1 MLPLVRGEKAFRN
14 WADGCTTKGNPPET
28 AENADPTGKNADSP
42 QKWNIAGR
50 MKPPAIAMEARSDL
64 RNGQPADGT
73 ERRSGRRAS
82 VTPITAGTAGQTET
96 RTPEELA
103 MPATA
108 IAYVVSAPAADRL
121 PAHTQPDVQKS
132 LRVQKHTDRV
142 AASRTAA
149 ARQAQRDQIVLENLP
164 LVKAIAVRVHENLP
178 VHVDLDDL
186 VHAGIL
192 GLFDAATKYDPE
204 KMVSFSSYAK
214 HRIKGAILDSL
225 RQLDWASRDL
235 RRRHKQLEAAT
246 RELAGELHRA
256 PSEAEL
262 ANKMG
267 VDVERWRQ
275 MMVDLRNVGLVSASQ
290 RPADQEDLPAP
301 DFPAAAELQPDSMC
315 SQQQLRTAL
324 AGAMKSLPERY
335 QKVVA
340 LYYTN
345 ELTMKEIGGM
355 LGINESRVSQIHKT
369 ALEKMAVVLQEAG
382 IRSSAAF

>member
-1 MLPLVRGEKAFRN
+1 MASAAEQMAANINFGAFSKATELKKRIWFTLGALIVYRLGTYIPLPGIDPNILAEIFRQN
-14 WADGCTTKGNPPET
+14 QG
-28 AENADPTGKNADSP
+28 
-42 QKWNIAGR
+42 
-50 MKPPAIAMEARSDL
+50 
-64 RNGQPADGT
+64 
-73 ERRSGRRAS
+73 
-82 VTPITAGTAGQTET
+82 
-96 RTPEELA
+96 
-103 MPATA
+103 
-108 IAYVVSAPAADRL
+108 
-121 PAHTQPDVQKS
+121 
-132 LRVQKHTDRV
+132 
-142 AASRTAA
+142 
-149 ARQAQRDQIVLENLP
+149 
-164 LVKAIAVRVHENLP
+164 
-178 VHVDLDDL
+178 
-186 VHAGIL
+186 GIL
-192 GLFDAATKYDPE
+192 GLFDAATKFDAE

-246 RELAGELHRA
+246 RELAGALHRA

-262 ANKMG
+262 ATKMG

-275 MMVDLRNVGLVSASQ
+275 MMIDLRNVGLVSASQ

-301 DFPAAAELQPDSMC
+301 DFPAAAELQPDNMC
-315 SQQQLRTAL
+315 SQQQMRSAL
-324 AGAMKSLPERY
+324 GEAMKSLPERY